1 MLLCVLLFQRLNFH
15 QPRDNLFKSSS
26 ACFASWSWAIL
37 KPKPN
42 SALSSNKEFDHAG
55 PLPSLL
61 DVQGVVGKFAA
72 GGKRTS
78 EKNLGLMAISYG
90 YVYVTQISMG
100 ANPVHALKAI
110 KEAEAYDGPSL
121 IIAYSHCIAHG
132 INMKDGLKQQELA
145 VASGYWPLYRYNPEK
160 KKQGQNPFSLDSKD
174 PVIPLKEYA
183 YNQTRFKSLK
193 KINLDLANDL
203 MEEAQKDVDNLWNIY
218 KNLAK

>member
-1 MLLCVLLFQRLNFH
+1 MDHVLASDRDINVLVMDTEVYSNTGGQASKAT
-15 QPRDNLFKSSS
+15 PR
-26 ACFASWSWAIL
+26 AAVA
-37 KPKPN
+37 
-42 SALSSNKEFDHAG
+42 
-55 PLPSLL
+55 
-61 DVQGVVGKFAA
+61 KFAA

-145 VASGYWPLYRYNPEK
+145 VASGYWPYIVIILKRKNK
-160 KKQGQNPFSLDSKD
+160 VKILSLG
-174 PVIPLKEYA
+174 
-183 YNQTRFKSLK
+183 
-193 KINLDLANDL
+193 
-203 MEEAQKDVDNLWNIY
+203 
-218 KNLAK
+218 